1 MLWIYLAI
9 IAIALL
15 YYFTVKPLKYWTKLG
30 VKQGNPIPLFGD
42 SWGMLWKKQ
51 SMADYV
57 QYIYDQVPNV
67 RYSGCYQFSLP
78 NLLVKD
84 PELIKQIT
92 VKDFDHFVDHR
103 VLIPEEVDPL
113 LGKNLFSLT
122 GQRWRDMR
130 ATLSPSFT
138 SSKMKF
144 MFSLMADAAHDFVQ
158 HFKNK
163 NEKIVT
169 VEMKDTFTRYTN
181 DVIATTAF
189 GIKVDSLEN
198 RDNEFYLMGK
208 EATDFSG
215 VIKNLK
221 FFGYMIVPWL
231 FKIFSVSL
239 FGKELSRFFRGL
251 ITDTIRTRE
260 EKHIVRNDMINLL
273 MEARKGSIN
282 KQDDE
287 TTSVDTGFATVE
299 ESEVGKAK
307 VQKHLTDE
315 DITAQALIFFFAGFD
330 TVASIMCFMAYELGV
345 SQEIQD
351 RLREEIEHTM
361 KENKGKLTYESL
373 LKMKYMDMVVTETL
387 RKWPVAIG
395 SDRICT
401 KPYTIEPKTPEEK
414 PVLLEKN
421 TVISLPIFAIHRDP
435 KFYPEPE
442 KFDPERFSDKN
453 KDKIVPYTYLP
464 FGAGPRNCI
473 GSRFAILEIKVL
485 FYHILSNFKIVPVE
499 KTTIPL
505 KLSKKTFNLMSDG
518 GFWFGLERLERG
530 R

>member
-1 MLWIYLAI
+1 MLWIFLTT

-15 YYFTVKPLKYWTKLG
+15 YYFMVKPLKYWKKLG
-30 VKQGNPIPLFGD
+30 VKQGNPTPVFGD
-42 SWGMLWKKQ
+42 SWGTFWKTQ
-51 SMADYV
+51 SLADFV
-57 QYIYDQVPNV
+57 QYVYDQVPNV
-67 RYSGCYQFSLP
+67 RYSGCYQYIVP
-78 NLLVKD
+78 MLVLKD

-92 VKDFDHFVDHR
+92 VKDFDHFVDHSSF
-103 VLIPEEVDPL
+103 IPEETDSL
-113 LGKNLFSLT
+113 WGKNLFSLQ

-144 MFSLMADAAHDFVQ
+144 MFSLMADAARDFVQ

-163 NEKIVT
+163 NEKTVT
-169 VEMKDTFTRYTN
+169 VEMKDTCTRYTN

-189 GIKVDSLEN
+189 GVKVDSLEN
-198 RDNEFYLMGK
+198 RDNKFYLMGK

-215 VIKNLK
+215 FFRNLK
-221 FFGYMIVPWL
+221 FLGLMIVPRL
-231 FKIFSVSL
+231 FKIFSIGL
-239 FGKELSRFFRGL
+239 FSKEVGAFFRDL

-273 MEARKGSIN
+273 MEARKVSIY

-287 TTSVDTGFATVE
+287 TTLVDTGFATVE

-307 VQKHLTDE
+307 VQKCLTDE

-330 TVASIMCFMAYELGV
+330 TVSGIMCFMAYELGI

-351 RLREEIEHTM
+351 RLREEIEDTIR
-361 KENKGKLTYESL
+361 ENKGKLTYESL
-373 LKMKYMDMVVTETL
+373 LKMKYMDMVVAETL
-387 RKWPVAIG
+387 RKWPVVVAV
-395 SDRICT
+395 DRICT
-401 KPYTIEPKTPEEK
+401 KPYTIEPRTPEEK
-414 PVLLEKN
+414 PISLEKN
-421 TVISLPIFAIHRDP
+421 TVVLVPIFAIHRDP

-442 KFDPERFSDKN
+442 KFDPERFSDENKN
-453 KDKIVPYTYLP
+453 KIVPYTYLP

-499 KTTIPL
+499 KTVIPL
-505 KLSKKTFNLMSDG
+505 KLSKKSFNLMSDG
-518 GFWFGLERLERG
+518 GFWFGLERLVK
-530 R
+530 

>member
-1 MLWIYLAI
+1 MLWIFLAI
-9 IAIALL
+9 IATALL

-30 VKQGNPIPLFGD
+30 VKQGNPTPFFGD
-42 SWGMLWKKQ
+42 NWATFWKKE
-51 SMADYV
+51 SFAEFTKHV
-57 QYIYDQVPNV
+57 YDQVPNV
-67 RYSGCYQFSLP
+67 RYSGFYQFSIP
-78 NLLVKD
+78 TLLLKD

-92 VKDFDHFVDHR
+92 VKDFDHFLDHR
-103 VLIPEEVDPL
+103 TFIPEESDPL
-113 LGKNLFSLT
+113 WGKNLFSLK

-169 VEMKDTFTRYTN
+169 VEMKDTCTRYTN

-189 GIKVDSLEN
+189 GVKVDSLKE

-215 VIKNLK
+215 IIKNLK
-221 FFGYMIVPWL
+221 FFGYMSVPWL
-231 FKIFSVSL
+231 FKIFSISL
-239 FGKELSRFFRGL
+239 FSKEVSAFFRGL
-251 ITDTIRTRE
+251 ISDTIRTRE

-273 MEARKGSIN
+273 MEARKGNIQ

-287 TTSVDTGFATVE
+287 STSVDTGFATVK
-299 ESEVGKAK
+299 ESDVGKAK

-330 TVASIMCFMAYELGV
+330 TVAGIMCFMAYELGV

-351 RLREEIEHTM
+351 RLREEIEDTM
-361 KENKGKLTYESL
+361 RESNGKLTYENL
-373 LKMKYMDMVVTETL
+373 LKMKYMDMVVAETL
-387 RKWPVAIG
+387 RKWPVAIAV
-395 SDRICT
+395 DRICT
-401 KPYTIEPKTPEEK
+401 KPYTIEPQTPEEK
-414 PVLLEKN
+414 PLSLEKN
-421 TVISLPIFAIHRDP
+421 TVVWLPIFGIHRDP

-442 KFDPERFSDKN
+442 KFDPERFSDEN
-453 KDKIVPYTYLP
+453 KDKIVPYTYIP

-485 FYHILSNFKIVPVE
+485 FYHILSNFKIIPVE

-505 KLSKKTFNLMSDG
+505 KISKKSFNLMADE
-518 GFWFGLERLERG
+518 GFWFGLERLEK
-530 R
+530 

>member
-1 MLWIYLAI
+1 MLWIFLAT
-9 IAIALL
+9 IALAL
-15 YYFTVKPLKYWTKLG
+15 FYYFIVKPLKYWTKLG
-30 VKQGNPIPLFGD
+30 VKQGNPTPLFGD
-42 SWGMLWKKQ
+42 SWGTFWKTQ
-51 SMADYV
+51 SMADFAQQVY
-57 QYIYDQVPNV
+57 YQVPNV
-67 RYSGCYQFSLP
+67 RYSGFYQFSKP
-78 NLLVKD
+78 ILVLKD

-92 VKDFDHFVDHR
+92 VKDFDHFVDHMT
-103 VLIPEEVDPL
+103 VIPEEADPL
-113 LGKNLFSLT
+113 WGKNLFSLT

-158 HFKNK
+158 HFKKK

-189 GIKVDSLEN
+189 GVKVDSLEN

-208 EATDFSG
+208 EATNFSG
-215 VIKNLK
+215 FFKNLK
-221 FFGYMIVPWL
+221 FLLLMIVPCL
-231 FKIFSVSL
+231 YKIFSISMFNKEVSM
-239 FGKELSRFFRGL
+239 FFRGL

-273 MEARKGSIN
+273 MEARKGSIH
-282 KQDDE
+282 KQNDE
-287 TTSVDTGFATVE
+287 TTLVDTGFATVK

-307 VQKHLTDE
+307 VQRHLTDE

-330 TVASIMCFMAYELGV
+330 SVASLMCFMAYELGV

-351 RLREEIEHTM
+351 RLREEIEVTM
-361 KENKGKLTYESL
+361 RENKGKLTYESL
-373 LKMKYMDMVVTETL
+373 LKMKYMDMVVAETL
-387 RKWPVAIG
+387 RKWPGAIAV
-395 SDRICT
+395 DRICT
-401 KPYTIEPKTPEEK
+401 KPYTIEPQTPEEQH
-414 PVLLEKN
+414 LSLEKN

-442 KFDPERFSDKN
+442 KFDPERFSDEN
-453 KDKIVPYTYLP
+453 KDKILPCTYLP

-485 FYHILSNFKIVPVE
+485 FYHILSNFKIFPVE
-499 KTTIPL
+499 KTVIPL
-505 KLSKKTFNLMSDG
+505 KLSKTTFNLMSDG
-518 GFWFGLERLERG
+518 GFWFGLERLEK
-530 R
+530 